1 MPLDD
6 LHAHVLDQHGF
17 TTTEQT
23 EAVNLSAWHARAHRG
38 ETSHTHGAP
47 DDSHGTEV
55 VDLSFPPDWKADAP
69 QLETAVEAG
78 ASVTSTVVRA
88 STPDP
93 GVSRETPPDDDRP
106 PTDPGL
112 LRAWQRRRAA
122 NAPPDTPDEETPP
135 PRLGAVVWFRSRTGR
150 WTAPAVVTAVLDS
163 LYQPN
168 VEAGHL
174 PPLTSDRHV
183 HLTVLTPGRP
193 GHVSDET
200 RETHPEL
207 ADPDRPNRPAGGTFQ
222 EWDIPQWS
230 CEGAGIVP
238 DEEGFLWDDQ
248 EDGTWMWPR

>member
-6 LHAHVLDQHGF
+6 LHAHVLDAHGF

-23 EAVNLSAWHARAHRG
+23 EAVNLSAWHARAHRAADVG
-38 ETSHTHGAP
+38 HAHGNA
-47 DDSHGTEV
+47 
-55 VDLSFPPDWKADAP
+55 
-69 QLETAVEAG
+69 ETALEAG
-78 ASVTSTVVRA
+78 ASVTTTVVRA
-88 STPDP
+88 STPDADVP
-93 GVSRETPPDDDRP
+93 RETSPDNDRP

-122 NAPPDTPDEETPP
+122 SATSEVPDEETPP
-135 PRLGAVVWFRSRTGR
+135 LPRLGAVVWFRSRTGR

-200 RETHPEL
+200 RDTHPEL

-230 CEGAGIVP
+230 REEAGIDP

-248 EDGTWMWPR
+248 DDGTWMWPR